1 MCGIVGTFRRGTPVD
16 VDVLNR
22 MRDTLMHRG
31 PDDAGTWISPDGTI
45 GLAHRRLSVIDL
57 SPGSRQPMVDGTGQ
71 TAIVF
76 NGEMY
81 NFIELRQELHAKGH
95 TFRTQ
100 SDTEVILAAY
110 REWGDECLTR
120 LQGMFSFCICD
131 IEKRRLFVAR
141 DRAGEKPL
149 FYYRSPG
156 SIVFAS
162 ELKAI
167 MADPVFPRK
176 LDMEGLNYYLM
187 YGYIPGWKSIL
198 SDVRKLP
205 AGHKMVYD
213 VQNDVLSIDR
223 YWKLPEA
230 DGCAPC
236 SADELA
242 DELEA
247 LLEDAVKHQLIADV
261 PLGVLLSGG
270 IDSSI
275 VTAIA
280 SRVSSKPVKTFTITF
295 PGHKKYDE
303 SRYARLVGA
312 HFGTDHTELAAET
325 ANIELLSDLARQY
338 DEPLA
343 DSSMVPTYLVSR
355 LIRRHATVALGGD
368 GGDELFGGYFHY
380 SWIQLQEKARL
391 ILPLVLRE
399 GLACLGRRCVPLGF
413 KGRTYIIGLG
423 GCIMNSVAHVN
434 VFFDHHV
441 RLKLLSTA
449 AKGFDGSFP
458 AAENYRTELA
468 IPGNSAIQKAMAMD
482 FLTYLAD
489 DILVKVDRASML
501 SSLEIRAPFLDHRII
516 EFAFRK
522 VPDYLKVRG
531 KQRKIL
537 LRHLAER
544 LLPEELDLNR
554 KQGFAIPLSQW
565 LKGPW
570 GAYFEEVLR
579 DLPEELFNRRF
590 VAELIE
596 RQKRGYSN
604 TQRLFALLIF
614 ELWRKHYRVALP

>member
-1 MCGIVGTFRRGTPVD
+1 MCGIVGTCRRNTPVD
-16 VDVLNR
+16 VEVLNR
-22 MRDTLMHRG
+22 MRDTLIHRG
-31 PDDAGTWISPDGTI
+31 PDDSGTWVSPDRRV

-57 SPGSRQPMVDGTGQ
+57 SPGSRQPMVEGTGQ
-71 TAIVF
+71 NAIVF
-76 NGEMY
+76 NGEIY
-81 NFIELRQELHAKGH
+81 NFIELRRELLAKGH
-95 TFRTQ
+95 TFRTL
-100 SDTEVILAAY
+100 SDTEVILEAY
-110 REWGDECLTR
+110 RAWGDECLIH

-131 IEKRRLFVAR
+131 VEKKRLFMAR

-156 SIVFAS
+156 TIVFAS

-167 MADPVFPRK
+167 MADPAFPRK

-187 YGYIPGWKSIL
+187 YGYVPGWKSIL
-198 SDVRKLP
+198 SHIRKLP
-205 AGHKMVYD
+205 AGHKMIYD
-213 VQNDVLSIDR
+213 VQSDTLSVEQ

-230 DGCAPC
+230 EGCSSC

-242 DELEA
+242 DELEMM
-247 LLEDAVKHQLIADV
+247 LEDAVKRQLVADV

-270 IDSSI
+270 VDSSI

-303 SRYARLVGA
+303 SRHARLVGE
-312 HFGTDHTELAAET
+312 HFGTDHMELAAEPAST
-325 ANIELLSDLARQY
+325 ELLSDLARQY

-391 ILPLVLRE
+391 VLPLALRE
-399 GLACLGRRCVPLGF
+399 GLAGLGRRCVPLGF
-413 KGRTYIIGLG
+413 RGRTYIIGLG

-449 AKGFDGSFP
+449 AKGLDGSFP
-458 AAENYRTELA
+458 VAENYRKELSV
-468 IPGNSAIQKAMAMD
+468 PGNSAIQRAMAMD
-482 FLTYLAD
+482 FLTYLTD

-501 SSLEIRAPFLDHRII
+501 SSLEVRAPFLDHRII

-522 VPDYLKVRG
+522 VPDYLKVHG

-537 LRHLAER
+537 LRHLAKR

-565 LKGPW
+565 LKGSW
-570 GAYFEEVLR
+570 GDYFEEVLR
-579 DLPEELFNRRF
+579 GLPEELFSRRF

-596 RQKRGYSN
+596 SQKKGYSN

-614 ELWRKHYRVALP
+614 ELWRKHYRIALP